1 MPNPLRPSTR
11 DAIVEAAFDVLSR
24 DPSAA
29 LAQVAE
35 RAGVGRATLHRHFA
49 TREALI
55 RALALTAIEEMD
67 AAAEAACADAPSY
80 EDAFRRMLTVLIPLG
95 DRHGFLAREPVDD
108 DPAIAAEFQ
117 RQMDE
122 TREMVEGAK
131 AEGLFD
137 PAVPTAWITQAFD
150 HLLYAAWESVR
161 AGEATHA
168 QAADLAWRTLTQGLG
183 TGGAER
189 KRT

>member
-1 MPNPLRPSTR
+1 MTNPIRPSTR

-49 TREALI
+49 TREDLV

-67 AAAEAACADAPSY
+67 AAAEAACADATSH

-95 DRHGFLAREPVDD
+95 DRHGFLSREPVDD

-117 RQMDE
+117 RQTDE

-168 QAADLAWRTLTQGLG
+168 QAADLAWRTLTHGLG